1 MKEFALAQQRKIE
14 QEMEEERRKAELER
28 HQQDM
33 ERLKLQEQKE
43 KEKEHAPRVL
53 PSVKKPTKPPI
64 MESLNEPPQ
73 QEPAPQS

>member
-33 ERLKLQEQKE
+33 ERLKLQE
-43 KEKEHAPRVL
+43 
-53 PSVKKPTKPPI
+53 
-64 MESLNEPPQ
+64 
-73 QEPAPQS
+73 